1 MKIRHKVVL
10 DLLKRTHIE
19 VEIARCSR
27 DTVVLEIFLLENGK
41 KFDMTQAGAVS
52 FKAVK
57 PDGSIV
63 FNDVDGIL
71 ADGKVEYTISESIL
85 EAAGRTVCEIQLI
98 GQEDD
103 VITSFEFY
111 ILVRP
116 MLFDENEYVSEN
128 ELSGFRSY
136 MIRAENAAK
145 QSEGIKNMME
155 VTYGTMDEIIGD
167 LNGVKEEYVTYM
179 EELQQKVENGEFNG
193 QRGPQGE
200 NGADAVVVEAKGL
213 MGFQIVEG
221 DLWCYYYGDTPPDL
235 AINESGELVYEF

>member
-27 DTVVLEIFLLENGK
+27 DTVVLEFYLLENGK